1 MEEGER
7 RRGEEGGGEGRG
19 EEEEGGKR
27 RRRRRERREAE
38 GRGRR
43 EGRSG
48 RRGEGELLTGTPDG
62 GHSLALSAVK
72 PLAWGSGTFVRT
84 PDGSP
89 DHPSLGDPCVLRPS
103 PNHPV
108 PWQAVPASLS
118 QRGPHFRSK

>member
-1 MEEGER
+1 MEEGEGRRGR

-38 GRGRR
+38 GREARR

-48 RRGEGELLTGTPDG
+48 RRGEGERLTGTPDR
-62 GHSLALSAVK
+62 GHSPALSAVR
-72 PLAWGSGTFVRT
+72 PLAWGSGT

-89 DHPSLGDPCVLRPS
+89 DHPTLGGPLRP
-103 PNHPV
+103 
-108 PWQAVPASLS
+108 
-118 QRGPHFRSK
+118 